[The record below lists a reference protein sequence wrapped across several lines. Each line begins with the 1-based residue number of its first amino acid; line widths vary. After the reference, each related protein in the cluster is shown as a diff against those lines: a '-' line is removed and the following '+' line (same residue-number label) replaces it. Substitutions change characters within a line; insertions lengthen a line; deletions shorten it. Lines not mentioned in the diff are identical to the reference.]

1 MTTTID
7 YYDKNATEYSESTI
21 GVDFSATQERFLRY
35 IPSHAKILDFG
46 CGSGRDTKCFLD
58 KGYDV
63 DAIDGS
69 KEFCRI
75 ASAYTGIDVK
85 QMLFQDFAAINEYD
99 GIWACASILHLQ
111 WDDLAKVLHKMT
123 EALKAGGFIYTSFK
137 YGDFSGE
144 RNGRYFTDFTERRLA
159 EMLTIVPELTCREYW
174 ISTDVR
180 PNREGEKWMNVI
192 LSRKAAH

>member
-46 CGSGRDTKCFLD
+46 CGSGRDAKYFLD

-69 KEFCRI
+69 KEFCRL
-75 ASAYTGIDVK
+75 ASIYTGITVK
-85 QMLFQDFAAINEYD
+85 QMLFQELASVNEYD

-111 WDDLAKVLHKMT
+111 KDDLILVLHKMAT
-123 EALKAGGFIYTSFK
+123 ALKNTGVIYASFK
-137 YGDFSGE
+137 YGTFFGE
-144 RNGRYFTDFTERRLA
+144 RQGRYFTDFNEERLTEILA
-159 EMLTIVPELTCREYW
+159 LVPELQCREFW
-174 ISTDVR
+174 ISSDVR
-180 PNREGEKWMNVI
+180 PDRSDEKWLNVI
-192 LSRKAAH
+192 LSRKA

>member
-46 CGSGRDTKCFLD
+46 CGSGRDAKYFLD

-69 KEFCRI
+69 KEFCRL
-75 ASAYTGIDVK
+75 ASVYTGITVK
-85 QMLFQDFAAINEYD
+85 QMLFQELASVNEYD

-111 WDDLAKVLHKMT
+111 KDDLILVLHKMAT
-123 EALKAGGFIYTSFK
+123 ALKNTGVIYASFK
-137 YGDFSGE
+137 YGTFFGE
-144 RNGRYFTDFTERRLA
+144 RQGRYFTDFNEERLTEILA
-159 EMLTIVPELTCREYW
+159 LVPELQYREFW
-174 ISTDVR
+174 ISSDVR
-180 PNREGEKWMNVI
+180 PDRSDEKWLNVI
-192 LSRKAAH
+192 LSRKA

>member
-1 MTTTID
+1 MIPTID

-46 CGSGRDTKCFLD
+46 CGSGRDAKYFLD

-69 KEFCRI
+69 KEFCRL
-75 ASAYTGIDVK
+75 ASVYTGITVK
-85 QMLFQDFAAINEYD
+85 QMLFQELASVNEYD

-111 WDDLAKVLHKMT
+111 KDDLILVLHKMAT
-123 EALKAGGFIYTSFK
+123 ALKNTGVIYASFK
-137 YGDFSGE
+137 YGTFFGE
-144 RNGRYFTDFTERRLA
+144 RQGRYFTDFNEERLTEILA
-159 EMLTIVPELTCREYW
+159 LVPELQYREFW
-174 ISTDVR
+174 ISSDVR
-180 PNREGEKWMNVI
+180 PDRSDEKWLNVI
-192 LSRKAAH
+192 LSRKA

>member
-46 CGSGRDTKCFLD
+46 CGSGRDAKYFLD

-69 KEFCRI
+69 KEFCRL
-75 ASAYTGIDVK
+75 ASVYTGITVK
-85 QMLFQDFAAINEYD
+85 QMLFQELASVNEYD

-111 WDDLAKVLHKMT
+111 KDDLILVLHKMAT
-123 EALKAGGFIYTSFK
+123 ALKNTGVIYASFK
-137 YGDFSGE
+137 YGTFFGE
-144 RNGRYFTDFTERRLA
+144 RQGRYFTDFNEERLTEILA
-159 EMLTIVPELTCREYW
+159 LVPELQYREFW
-174 ISTDVR
+174 ISSDVR
-180 PNREGEKWMNVI
+180 PDRSDEKWLNVI
-192 LSRKAAH
+192 LSRKT